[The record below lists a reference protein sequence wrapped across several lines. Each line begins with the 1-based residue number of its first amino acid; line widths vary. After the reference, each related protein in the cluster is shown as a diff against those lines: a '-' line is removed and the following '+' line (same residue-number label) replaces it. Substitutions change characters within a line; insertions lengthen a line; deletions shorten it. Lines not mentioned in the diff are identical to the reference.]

1 MGFYDHEDTVETYV
15 QMAEGYDGRLLV
27 AVLRQQLPA
36 GSTVLELGMGP
47 GKDLTLLAEHF
58 SVTGSDVSALFLQ
71 RYRKNH
77 LAADLLLL
85 DAVTLETER
94 HFDAIYSN
102 KVLHHLTANELQE
115 SFQRQAELLNP
126 NGLLLHTFWYGTGM
140 EKHQGLQFTYYT
152 EVSLRAV
159 VGPAFDIT
167 AAVRYAEIEDGDSLY
182 LLLRH
187 SASSLGLWAG
197 SSP

>member
-1 MGFYDHEDTVETYV
+1 MGFYDHEDTVETYI

-27 AVLRQQLPA
+27 AVLKQQLPA

-47 GKDLTLLAEHF
+47 GKDLPLLEDHF
-58 SVTGSDVSALFLQ
+58 SVTGSDVSAIFLQ

-77 LAADLLLL
+77 PAADLLLL

-140 EKHQGLQFTYYT
+140 EKHQGLRFSYYT
-152 EVSLRAV
+152 EASLRAV
-159 VGPAFDIT
+159 VGPAFDII

-197 SSP
+197 SGP